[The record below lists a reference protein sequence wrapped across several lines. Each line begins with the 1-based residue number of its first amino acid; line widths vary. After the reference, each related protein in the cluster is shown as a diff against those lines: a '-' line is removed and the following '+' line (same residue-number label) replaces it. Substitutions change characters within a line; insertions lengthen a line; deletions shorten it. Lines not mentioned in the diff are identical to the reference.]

1 MPDPTKPTPLSSFVI
16 KVASR
21 CNLNCS
27 YCYEYNMG
35 DTSWKRMPKVMSEEV
50 FTKILLRIREH
61 CESHNFH
68 NISLSLHGGEPL
80 LVGHENMNGYAEL
93 IDRYLG
99 AFQVSTGIQT
109 NGLLIDQEFIEIFQR
124 YGITLGL
131 SLDGLPGN
139 NDIFRYY
146 HNGKGSGKDVE
157 NKLSLI
163 KDTGLFA
170 GILSVIHVDADPVK
184 TWRYLASFDPPV
196 IDFLFP
202 HAHWGNA
209 RTTEQLDR
217 IARHGDWLC
226 AIFDDWYGGYQQEIR
241 IRFFEEILYRLF
253 GHPGSLE
260 SLGLEEV
267 TLVTVGVNGDYE
279 QVDTMKSV
287 FPGAHTTS
295 LNIFDHTLDDL
306 LNHQNVIARQ
316 SGISGLSDQCKQCQL
331 VSICGGGYYPHRY
344 SEDNY
349 FNNPSVYCAA
359 LIKIISHINQ
369 RVDNDLKRKKYDAF

>member
-1 MPDPTKPTPLSSFVI
+1 MTNPNKPTPLSSFVI

-21 CNLNCS
+21 CNLDCS

-35 DTSWKRMPKVMSEEV
+35 DSSWKKMPKVMSDEV
-50 FTKILLRIREH
+50 FTKILLRIKEH
-61 CESHNFH
+61 CEIHQFN

-80 LVGHENMNGYAEL
+80 LVGHQTMSSYAEL
-93 IDRYLG
+93 IDQYLG
-99 AFQVSTGIQT
+99 IFQVSTGIQT
-109 NGLLIDQEFIEIFQR
+109 NGLLIDREYLKLFQQH
-124 YGITLGL
+124 GITLGV
-131 SLDGLPGN
+131 SLDGLPKN

-146 HNGKGSGKDVE
+146 HNGKGSGHDVE
-157 NKLSLI
+157 NKLVLLNG
-163 KDTGLFA
+163 TGLFA
-170 GILSVIHVDADPVK
+170 GILSVINVDAEPVEN
-184 TWRYLASFDPPV
+184 WRYLASFDPPV

-202 HAHWGNA
+202 HAHWSN
-209 RTTEQLDR
+209 TKTSEQLDR

-226 AIFDDWYGGYQQEIR
+226 AIFDDWYGGHHQDIR

-295 LNIFDHTLDDL
+295 LNVFDHTLDDL
-306 LNHQNVIARQ
+306 LTHQNVIARQ
-316 SGISGLSDQCKQCQL
+316 SGISGLSDQCKQCEV

-344 SEDNY
+344 SEENY

-359 LIKIISHINQ
+359 LMKIISHINQ
-369 RVDNDLKRKKYDAF
+369 RVKEDLQTKKT